1 VVPSLR
7 LVADRDVVHAAKHLL
22 VRTEIEAREIE
33 EGKEI
38 ADIEEAA
45 ATSAVPQTRVS
56 TRWRS
61 HCLSTEFDLA
71 RGYVD

>member
-1 VVPSLR
+1 
-7 LVADRDVVHAAKHLL
+7 VVHAAKHLL

-45 ATSAVPQTRVS
+45 ATSAVPQTRVP

>member
-1 VVPSLR
+1 VPSLR
-7 LVADRDVVHAAKHLL
+7 LVADRDVVQAAKHLL
-22 VRTEIEAREIE
+22 VRTEIEAREME

-38 ADIEEAA
+38 ADVEEAA

-71 RGYVD
+71 RGYVE